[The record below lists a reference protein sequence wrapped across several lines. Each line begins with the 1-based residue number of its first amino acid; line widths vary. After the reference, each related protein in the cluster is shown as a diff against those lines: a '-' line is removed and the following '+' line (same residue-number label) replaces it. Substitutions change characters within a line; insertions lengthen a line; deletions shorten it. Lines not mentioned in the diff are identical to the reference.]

1 MEESVLNNT
10 ETVLLGLLR
19 RALFGQP
26 FVIETT
32 EVDWAQLYQEARAH
46 TVQLLLYDAMTGQ
59 ELDSMPLSLANMWR
73 SDALQILQRN
83 LLLLREQENILNILR
98 KSNIPVTVFKG
109 SACAD
114 NYPRPEM
121 RCFGDIDLL
130 VSKANIHL
138 AQQLL
143 KEQGYTKRK
152 EACPWH
158 VALQRDK
165 YVVELHFAVSG
176 IPDGVVGERLVQYL
190 QSLPQLD
197 ICQQAVALLL
207 HKLNHLRKDG
217 LGLRQL
223 CDWALF
229 VQKWIDEESW
239 TQLKPRLESFGLLH
253 FAKVITRLCVEYL
266 SLPEQAASWCM
277 DADQILTAD
286 LLHDILQTGNFGSK
300 QQRLGQKLFTDGGSG
315 GRIMSLWRTS
325 LYACKVNW
333 PACKEHPFLLPVAP
347 CVLLFRYWKQRKSYL
362 RPPLRLWK
370 SFRLAKSRQ
379 KLYQALRPFEIN
391 LI

>member
-1 MEESVLNNT
+1 MNNT
-10 ETVLLGLLR
+10 EIVLLGLLR

-26 FVIETT
+26 FVIEPA
-32 EVDWAQLYQEARAH
+32 EIDWAQLYQEARAH
-46 TVQLLLYDAMTGQ
+46 TIQLLLYDAMTGQ
-59 ELDSMPLSLANMWR
+59 ELDSMPLSIANMWR
-73 SDALQILQRN
+73 LDAFQILQRN
-83 LLLLREQENILNILR
+83 LSLLREQERILNTLR
-98 KSNIPVTVFKG
+98 KSNIPVAVFKG
-109 SACAD
+109 SACAE

-121 RCFGDIDLL
+121 RCLGDIDLL
-130 VSKANIHL
+130 VAKADIHL

-143 KEQGYTKRK
+143 KRQGYTERN
-152 EACPWH
+152 EACLWH

-165 YVVELHFAVSG
+165 YVVELHFAASG

-197 ICQQAVALLL
+197 ISQQAIALLL

-229 VQKWIDEESW
+229 VQKWIDEELW
-239 TQLKPRLESFGLLH
+239 TQLKPRLESFGLLY

-266 SLPEQAASWCM
+266 GLPEQAAPWCM
-277 DADQILTAD
+277 EADRILTAD
-286 LLHDILQTGNFGSK
+286 LLQDILQTGNFGSK

-315 GRIMSLWRTS
+315 GRVMSLWRTS
-325 LYACKVNW
+325 LYAGKANW
-333 PACKEHPFLLPVAP
+333 HVCKEHRFLLPVAP
-347 CVLLFRYWKQRKSYL
+347 FVLLFRYWKQRKEHQ
-362 RPPLRLWK
+362 RPSLRLWE
-370 SFRLAKSRQ
+370 SFRLSKSRQ
-379 KLYQALRPFEIN
+379 KLYQALRPFETN